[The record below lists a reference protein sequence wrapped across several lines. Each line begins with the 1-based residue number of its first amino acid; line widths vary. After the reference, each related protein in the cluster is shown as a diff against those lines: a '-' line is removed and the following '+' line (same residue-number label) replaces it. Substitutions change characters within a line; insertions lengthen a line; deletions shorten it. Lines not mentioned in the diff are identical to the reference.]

1 MLNNYR
7 ILNAILCILLMLP
20 LPASAEGPVE
30 HFPCPPKMVTSVNF
44 WKTIYTEVGT
54 REGLIHDSA
63 NLNVVYEVFPSPP
76 EAGAARKT
84 EIKNRLNYYAYQ
96 LGRLASNPDSQD
108 PALLKIAA
116 CWKGMNPDAQTYRA
130 ASQRVR
136 FQRGQREKFLA
147 GLKRSADYLPV
158 MKKILRQEGVPED
171 LAYLPHVESS
181 FNCQA
186 RSKAGAVGM
195 WQFLSSTGRKYLT
208 INKRVDQRKDPLLST
223 RAAAR
228 LLRDNYEKLQ
238 SWPLA
243 LIAYNYGTNG
253 MVRATE
259 EHNTNDFEYI
269 LDNHQKRSFR
279 FASRN
284 FYAEFL
290 AAREIAENPDR
301 YFKELRYVHNE
312 PQQGITHTDSAG
324 RIKAYRDARNT
335 PAGGAPASV
344 SD

>member
-1 MLNNYR
+1 MRNKDIVLTVMLC
-7 ILNAILCILLMLP
+7 ILCIMP
-20 LPASAEGPVE
+20 LSASAEEPAE
-30 HFPCPPKMVTSVNF
+30 NFPCPPKMITSVNF
-44 WKTIYTEVGT
+44 WKTIYTEVST
-54 REGLIHDSA
+54 WEGLIHDSEY
-63 NLNVVYEVFPSPP
+63 LNVVYEVFPCPAS
-76 EAGAARKT
+76 AGPCRKK
-84 EIKNRLNYYAYQ
+84 EIKSRLNYYEDQ
-96 LGRLASNPDSQD
+96 LNKLANNPDSPD
-108 PALLKIAA
+108 PDLRKIAA
-116 CWKGMNPDAQTYRA
+116 GWKDMNPDAQTYRA

-136 FQRGQREKFLA
+136 FQRGQQEKFLA
-147 GLKRSADYLPV
+147 GLKRSVAYLPA

-195 WQFLSSTGRKYLT
+195 WQFLYATGRQYLT

-253 MVRATE
+253 MMRATE

-269 LDNHQKRSFR
+269 LDNHKKRTFR
-279 FASRN
+279 FASKN

-290 AAREIAENPDR
+290 AAKEIAENPNR
-301 YFKELRYVHNE
+301 YFKEKIYVKNERVQEIPLGDGTGDSGGYRAVHNTLPE
-312 PQQGITHTDSAG
+312 GSA
-324 RIKAYRDARNT
+324 D
-335 PAGGAPASV
+335 PV

>member
-1 MLNNYR
+1 MFNNYR
-7 ILNAILCILLMLP
+7 ILNAILLILLMLP
-20 LPASAEGPVE
+20 LPASAEGPAE

-44 WKTIYTEVGT
+44 WKAIYTEVGT
-54 REGLIHDSA
+54 GEGLIHDREH
-63 NLNVVYEVFPSPP
+63 LNVVYEVFPSPAETSP
-76 EAGAARKT
+76 GRKK
-84 EIKNRLNYYAYQ
+84 EMRRRLDYYEYQ
-96 LGRLASNPDSQD
+96 LERLANNPDSRD
-108 PALLKIAA
+108 PELLKIAA

-147 GLKRSADYLPV
+147 GLKRSAAYLPA

-195 WQFLSSTGRKYLT
+195 WQFLSSTGKKYLT
-208 INKRVDQRKDPLLST
+208 INRRVDQRKDPLLST

-259 EHNTNDFEYI
+259 AHNTNDFEYI
-269 LDNHQKRSFR
+269 LDNHQERTFR

-290 AAREIAENPDR
+290 AAREIAENPEL
-301 YFKELRYVHNE
+301 YFKEMRYVHAG
-312 PQQGITHTDSAG
+312 PKQGITSTG
-324 RIKAYRDARNT
+324 GTGKMKGYRDARNT
-335 PAGGAPASV
+335 PPGGTPASV

>member
-1 MLNNYR
+1 MLNTYL
-7 ILNAILCILLMLP
+7 ILNAILYILLILP
-20 LPASAEGPVE
+20 LPASAEGLAE
-30 HFPCPPKMVTSVNF
+30 HFPCPPRMSASVDL
-44 WKTIYTEVGT
+44 WKTIYTEVSTG
-54 REGLIHDSA
+54 EGLIHDSE
-63 NLNVVYEVFPSPP
+63 NLNIVYEVFPNPP
-76 EAGAARKT
+76 EASTGRKK
-84 EIKNRLNYYAYQ
+84 EIKSRLDYYAYQ
-96 LGRLASNPDSQD
+96 LGRLANNPDSPD

-116 CWKGMNPDAQTYRA
+116 CWKDMNPDAQTYRV

-147 GLKRSADYLPV
+147 GLKRSVAYLPA

-171 LAYLPHVESS
+171 LVYLPHVESS
-181 FNCQA
+181 FNYQA

-195 WQFLSSTGRKYLT
+195 WQFISSTGRKYLT
-208 INKRVDQRKDPLLST
+208 INKHVDQRKDPLLST

-259 EHNTNDFEYI
+259 LHNTTDFEYI
-269 LDNHQKRSFR
+269 LDNHREGTFR

-312 PQQGITHTDSAG
+312 PQQGITRTDGSG
-324 RIKAYRDARNT
+324 RIKGYRDARNT
-335 PAGGAPASV
+335 PPGDTPASV